1 MDMELARVVAEDLEY
16 LFAEWNQDIDD
27 ASLRRNSLV
36 LRKLLIEGL
45 LSRVAHEVD
54 KQVLVMTPAIGRLI
68 TDAEL
73 RECRFFQAGGALY
86 KGTIVQSISM
96 ISRAKTEAEIKA
108 SYERSKESI
117 EKDYPVK
124 LNVFLKQTSLVVD
137 GVLINREVVI
147 KYVANKLGGAHYDK
161 SREDTK
167 AGGNISLEQKYE
179 LLDKVRSDVTVADK
193 NAIYYELL
201 SIGQRLVNSGDI
213 HQLQKHLTN
222 VLSLP
227 PKTQQII

>member
-167 AGGNISLEQKYE
+167 AGSLEQKYE
-179 LLDKVRSDVTVADK
+179 LLDKVRSDVNVAYK

-201 SIGQRLVNSGDI
+201 SIGQRLVNSQDI
-213 HQLQKHLTN
+213 CQLRKHLTN

-227 PKTQQII
+227 PKTQ